1 MELIFLLL
9 IFIIG
14 TLFGSF
20 ATLAVY
26 RLPLKKDIIKERSF
40 CPNCGHKLGFF
51 DLIPILSY
59 VFLGGKC
66 RYCKEKIRPRYFI
79 IEVLSGFIAVLLYLK
94 LQIPVMEV
102 TIDVLFN
109 FLYLIIY
116 ATTIMIIA
124 GIDRE
129 KKIVFRPVIL
139 FGTLLCL
146 GYMLYLCIVG
156 QLEFANMYRYIIY
169 IASILILYFINNIK
183 CDNHIIDLVMIIE
196 YMQLF
201 ITTNEVFMTVLIM
214 ILITVMKIASIKLKP
229 IDKSNILS
237 EEENE
242 KGEIPI
248 AFYLAISNLIV
259 VCIQVFKIL
268 VL

>member
-1 MELIFLLL
+1 MEIVFYIL

-51 DLIPILSY
+51 DLIPVLSY
-59 VFLGGKC
+59 IFLGGKC

-79 IEVLSGFIAVLLYLK
+79 IEILSGLTAVLLYMK
-94 LQIPVMEV
+94 LQVPVADV
-102 TIDVLFN
+102 TINVLFS
-109 FLYLIIY
+109 FIYLVIY
-116 ATTIMIIA
+116 ATTIVIIA

-129 KKIVFRPVIL
+129 KKIVFRKVIL
-139 FGTLLCL
+139 VGSILCL

-156 QLEFANMYRYIIY
+156 QLEFSNIYRHIIY
-169 IASILILYFINNIK
+169 IALILILYFINNLK
-183 CDNHIIDLVMIIE
+183 CDNYIIDLVMIVE

-201 ITTNEVFMTVLIM
+201 LNTNEVFMTVLIT
-214 ILITVMKIASIKLKP
+214 ILFIVIKIVSIKLKP
-229 IDKSNILS
+229 VDKSNILM
-237 EEENE
+237 EDQDE
-242 KGEIPI
+242 KLEIPV
-248 AFYLAISNLIV
+248 AFYLAVSNFIV
-259 VCIQVFKIL
+259 IL
-268 VL
+268 VQVIKMIVW